1 MRITTK
7 SIMDHYNRGLNKSL
21 KRYADAQNRVMTGRN
36 FNEVSED
43 PAAAVRA
50 FRLRAQF
57 RKNAGQMEMNEETMS
72 RVVELESATLQM
84 SKILTQTVNPD
95 ALKADNGTNWAEES
109 RRAYAE
115 TLRGMQ
121 KALVLAANTQINGQF
136 LFGGEET
143 HEVPFVLS
151 EDGKTLTYR
160 GIDVNSCDPADLEK
174 LKEFSKETVYVD
186 LGFGLEETTEGTA
199 DGKPEIINTSAFNTA
214 YPGINF
220 LGYGPGEDGLS
231 NNVVVLLGQMADQL
245 ERGDWMDVPED
256 GAKSCS
262 EEFDMMIN
270 RFQDEM
276 HNLIDAQTKLDTDA
290 EFLRTNALRLETY
303 NDTLNERII
312 SVEKVDMEEA
322 ISTYI
327 YQQYCYNA
335 ALKVGTNIVSQSLLD
350 FMR

>member
-1 MRITTK
+1 MRITNK
-7 SIMDHYNRGLNKSL
+7 AIMDHYNRGLNKAL
-21 KRYADAQNRVMTGRN
+21 NRYAKAEDRVMTGRN

-50 FRLRAQF
+50 FRLRSQF

-72 RVVELESATLQM
+72 RVVELESATLQI
-84 SKILTQTVNPD
+84 SKILTETINPD
-95 ALKADNGTNWAEES
+95 SLKSVNGTNWNES
-109 RRAYAE
+109 TRNTYAA

-121 KALVLAANTQINGQF
+121 KSLVLAANTQINGQF

-143 HEVPFVLS
+143 HQVPFVLS

-186 LGFGLEETTEGTA
+186 LGFGLEETVEGTA
-199 DGKPEIINTSAFNTA
+199 DGKPEIISTSAFNTS

-220 LGYGPGEDGLS
+220 LGYGPGEDGKS
-231 NNVVVLLGQMADQL
+231 DNIIVLLGQMASEL
-245 ERGDWMDVPED
+245 ESPDFDHKKLD
-256 GAKSCS
+256 G
-262 EEFDMMIN
+262 MIN
-270 RFQDEM
+270 KFQDEM
-276 HNLIDAQTKLDTDA
+276 KGFIDAQTKLDTDA
-290 EFLRTNALRLETY
+290 EFLRTNMKRLETY
-303 NDTLNERII
+303 NDTLNERIV
-312 SVEKVDMEEA
+312 SVERVDMEEA

-327 YQQYCYNA
+327 YQKYCYNA
-335 ALKVGTNIVSQSLLD
+335 ALKVGTNILSQSLLD

>member
-7 SIMDHYNRGLNKSL
+7 SIMDHYNRGLNKAL
-21 KRYADAQNRVMTGRN
+21 NRYADSQNRVLTGRN

-57 RKNAGQMEMNEETMS
+57 RKNAGYMEMNEETLS
-72 RVVELESATLQM
+72 RVTELESATLQI
-84 SKILTQTVNPD
+84 SKILTQTINPD
-95 ALKADNGTNWAEES
+95 SLKSVNGTNWNES
-109 RRAYAE
+109 TRNTYAA

-121 KALVLAANTQINGQF
+121 QSLILAANTQINGQF

-199 DGKPEIINTSAFNTA
+199 DGKPEVINTSAFNTA

-220 LGYGPGEDGLS
+220 LGYGPGEDGMS
-231 NNVVVLLGQMADQL
+231 DNIMVLLGQMADEL
-245 ERGDWMDVPED
+245 ESPDFDHKRLDV
-256 GAKSCS
+256 
-262 EEFDMMIN
+262 MIN
-270 RFQDEM
+270 KFQDEM
-276 HNLIDAQTKLDTDA
+276 KGFIDAQTKLDTDA
-290 EFLRTNALRLETY
+290 EFLRTNMIRLETY